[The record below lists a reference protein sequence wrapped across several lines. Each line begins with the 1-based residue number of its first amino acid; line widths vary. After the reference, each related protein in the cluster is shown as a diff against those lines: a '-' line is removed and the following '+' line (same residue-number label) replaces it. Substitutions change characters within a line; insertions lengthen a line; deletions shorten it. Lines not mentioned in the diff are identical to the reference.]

1 MKAFTIKE
9 NEADQR
15 LDKYLRKL
23 LSEAP
28 GSFIYKMLRKKNIV
42 LNAEKA
48 TGAEHLKVGDTVT
61 LFLSD
66 ETFEKFAST
75 AEETVEEL
83 SRVQAQPAFAVI
95 YEDDD
100 VLVINKPAGMLSQ
113 KARESDI
120 SANEHIIAYLLET
133 KALTQEDLH
142 TFRPSICNRLDR
154 NTSGVLLAGKT
165 LHGLQ
170 KLSRELKSRTMAKYY
185 RCLFRGDIPEKKVL
199 KGYLLKDERE
209 NVASVFKNGA
219 PNRKYIETEYAPVE
233 RLGDYTLLEVHLITG
248 RSHQIRAHLA
258 SIGHPVIGDPKYGDE
273 RQNLIFE
280 NEAGVGRQL
289 LHAYRVRFTD
299 GTEVIADLPGDFQAA
314 LGWLRG
320 RAGKEEG

>member
-48 TGAEHLKVGDTVT
+48 TGAEHLKAGDTVT

-66 ETFEKFAST
+66 ETFEKFAKNIEDT
-75 AEETVEEL
+75 IEEL
-83 SRVQAQPAFAVI
+83 GRVQAPAFSVV

-120 SANEHIIAYLLET
+120 SANEHIVAYLLET
-133 KALTQEDLH
+133 KALTEEDLH
-142 TFRPSICNRLDR
+142 TFRPAVCNRLDR

-165 LHGLQ
+165 LRGLQ
-170 KLSRELKSRTMAKYY
+170 RLSRELKSRTLAKYY
-185 RCLFRGDIPEKKVL
+185 RCLVKGDISEAKVL

-209 NVASVFKNGA
+209 NAVSVFKNGA
-219 PNRKYIETEYAPVE
+219 PNRKYIETVYTPIE
-233 RLGDYTLLEVHLITG
+233 RFGDYTLLEVHLITG

-258 SIGHPVIGDPKYGDE
+258 SIAHPVIGDSKYGDG
-273 RQNLIFE
+273 RHNLIFE
-280 NEAGVGRQL
+280 NKAGVSRQL

-299 GTEVIADLPGDFQAA
+299 GTEVVADLPRDFEAA
-314 LGWLRG
+314 LSWLRG
-320 RAGKEEG
+320 RGGKEEG